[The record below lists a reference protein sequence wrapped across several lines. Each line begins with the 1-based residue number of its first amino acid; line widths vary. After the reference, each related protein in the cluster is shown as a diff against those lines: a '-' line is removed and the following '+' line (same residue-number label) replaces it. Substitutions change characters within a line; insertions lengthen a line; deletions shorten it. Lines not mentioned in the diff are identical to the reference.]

1 MRIWGEDAAV
11 LERAGADVDRLA
23 ALERDLERSLGLPA
37 REGAVDAHVHLGRDA
52 DGHRLDPGGLLADLD
67 RWGIA
72 AAVCFAPNDPGPDGQ
87 FGPANAAVLE
97 AARRA
102 GGRIVPFC
110 RVDPS
115 RPGAARAI
123 DRAGAGGARGLKLH
137 PVAQRVRPEDAAVA
151 DVVREATARG
161 WPVTIHAGF
170 GARPVAGPI
179 GALLDAVP
187 GARLVLAHAGRGDAR
202 AVARLV
208 AERPGLMLDTSLA
221 ALPDL
226 VELPPERL
234 LFGSDRPYG
243 EHATALRLV
252 ALAGRVA
259 GWTPAAVAG
268 VLGANARALLDPAA
282 ATVAA

>member
-1 MRIWGEDAAV
+1 MRIWGEEAAV
-11 LERAGADVDRLA
+11 LERAGADVGTLA
-23 ALERDLERSLGLPA
+23 ALERDLERSIDLPG
-37 REGAVDAHVHLGRDA
+37 RGGAIDAHVHLGRDA
-52 DGHRLDPGGLLADLD
+52 DGHRLDAGALLADLD

-115 RPGAARAI
+115 RPGAAGAIERA
-123 DRAGAGGARGLKLH
+123 AAGGARGLKLH
-137 PVAQRVRPEDAAVA
+137 PVAQRVRPEDPAVA

-170 GARPVAGPI
+170 GARPLAGPV
-179 GALLDAVP
+179 GALLDAAP

-202 AVARLV
+202 ALARLA
-208 AERPGLMLDTSLA
+208 AERPGLMFDTSLA

-226 VELPPERL
+226 VDLPPERL

-243 EHATALRLV
+243 EHATALLLV
-252 ALAGRVA
+252 GLAARVA
-259 GWTPAAVAG
+259 GWTPVQAAG
-268 VLGANARALLDPAA
+268 VLGANARGLLGGVPATAA
-282 ATVAA
+282 A